1 VDTILTQG
9 RRWVTIGAGFAL
21 VIAGIFML
29 VLPGPGIVT
38 IILGLALLAREFRW
52 ARRLLDRA
60 RQVAARQAASAR
72 ERLSRFNSKRDQP

>member
-9 RRWVTIGAGFAL
+9 RRWLTIGAGFSL

-38 IILGLALLAREFRW
+38 IILGLALLAREFAW

-60 RQVAARQAASAR
+60 REVAARQASSAR
-72 ERLSRFNSKRDQP
+72 ERLSRFSSKRDQP

>member
-1 VDTILTQG
+1 MDTILTQG

>member
-1 VDTILTQG
+1 M
-9 RRWVTIGAGFAL
+9 TIGAGFAL

-38 IILGLALLAREFRW
+38 IILGLALLAREFTW

>member
-1 VDTILTQG
+1 MDTIRSHG
-9 RRWVTIGAGFAL
+9 RRILTIGAGFAL
-21 VIAGIFML
+21 LIAGVFML

-60 RQVAARQAASAR
+60 RELAARQAAGAR
-72 ERLSRFNSKRDQP
+72 ERLSRLNSKRDQP

>member
-1 VDTILTQG
+1 M
-9 RRWVTIGAGFAL
+9 TIGAGFAL

>member
-1 VDTILTQG
+1 M
-9 RRWVTIGAGFAL
+9 TIGAGFAL

-60 RQVAARQAASAR
+60 RQVAARQAACAR

>member
-21 VIAGIFML
+21 LIAGAFML

-38 IILGLALLAREFRW
+38 IILGLALLAREFKW
-52 ARRLLDRA
+52 ARRLLERA
-60 RQVAARQAASAR
+60 REVAARQAAVAR
-72 ERLSRFNSKRDQP
+72 ERLSRFNQKRGQS